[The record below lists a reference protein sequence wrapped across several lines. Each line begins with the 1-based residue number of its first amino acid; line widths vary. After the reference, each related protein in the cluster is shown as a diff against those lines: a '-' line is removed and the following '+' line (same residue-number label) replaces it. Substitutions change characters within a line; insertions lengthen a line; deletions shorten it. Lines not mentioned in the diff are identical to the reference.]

1 MKFSSSFSALL
12 VVLPLMANV
21 SGLAVP
27 EAALVS
33 RQRGGGRFGQG
44 PGRQRGAA
52 AAAAAAASSK
62 AAAAAAAKNTA
73 VAGGGKAV
81 ASSTSVASATNTA
94 AAGSGAAN
102 NAGGGAATG
111 TGAAAGAAV
120 APTDPQA
127 LQSSNIISPTVIQ
140 TTDDGQNPPLMV
152 PITNGLQIT
161 SGSCNPIPI
170 GQIPSVSNMPSSKYQ
185 SPKNLDVIPSGQTFT
200 ISLATK
206 GIQLG
211 TFTNAQ
217 KTYFANPQKLNAQGQ
232 IIGHTHVVMEAID
245 SLTTTTVTDPTK
257 FFFFKGVNTA
267 QDAQGNVAV
276 DVTGGV
282 TPGAYRMCTIV
293 SSATHQPAIVAI
305 AQHGSLDDCIYF
317 TASPG
322 GAAAAGAGAAAAGA
336 GAAAGNATA
345 AAGTG
350 AAGAAAAGT
359 AAATAAKG
367 AAAGTAAA
375 GTAAKG
381 AAAGT
386 AAAGTA
392 AAPATAKAG
401 KGAATAAK
409 GAKAPP
415 PRPRPGKSCP
425 RHREACSEGEE
436 GWKAMRSASD
446 KS

>member
-1 MKFSSSFSALL
+1 

-44 PGRQRGAA
+44 QGQGQAAKGGAA

-81 ASSTSVASATNTA
+81 ASSTSVASAANTA
-94 AAGSGAAN
+94 AAGAGTAN

-111 TGAAAGAAV
+111 AGAAAGAAV

-140 TTDDGQNPPLMV
+140 TTDDGQNPPVDGQTAADISKNNFANACALTLPKV

-185 SPKNLDVIPSGQTFT
+185 SPKNLDVIASGQTFT
-200 ISLATK
+200 ISLQTK

-375 GTAAKG
+375 GTAA
-381 AAAGT
+381 
-386 AAAGTA
+386 AGTA

-409 GAKAPP
+409 GAKAAPAAAP
-415 PRPRPGKSCP
+415 AAAKAAPATAKPAAKGKKGG
-425 RHREACSEGEE
+425 RR
-436 GWKAMRSASD
+436 
-446 KS
+446 